1 MPPET
6 ITKDGDGEE
15 KINEDYED
23 RRGSISA
30 HSTHTL
36 MSALSLYA
44 PKPVILRL
52 LRASQRNDLSG

>member
-1 MPPET
+1 MGKVVKKLDT
-6 ITKDGDGEE
+6 LTWFLLV
-15 KINEDYED
+15 
-23 RRGSISA
+23 
-30 HSTHTL
+30 TL